1 MRKKR
6 IVHLRYPY
14 ILFWV
19 HFESKKRGRFW
30 MFSFIVSSEGSL
42 SEMAFSV
49 RRGWSSWLE
58 VWTCSNTSPP
68 FVRPYMLHSSLLKGR
83 ARPTR
88 ESRKR
93 VNWPQAPIQRRVS
106 WEVIL
111 MQNGLQGKDTSIKQL
126 VDRTRLYFFPR
137 SKEYKLFSFW

>member
-1 MRKKR
+1 
-6 IVHLRYPY
+6 
-14 ILFWV
+14 
-19 HFESKKRGRFW
+19 
-30 MFSFIVSSEGSL
+30 MFNFIVSSEGSV

-49 RRGWSSWLE
+49 RWRRLSWQE
-58 VWTCSNTSPP
+58 VWTSFQHVISN
-68 FVRPYMLHSSLLKGR
+68 VRPYMLHSRLLMGR

-111 MQNGLQGKDTSIKQL
+111 MQNGFQGKDTSIK
-126 VDRTRLYFFPR
+126 
-137 SKEYKLFSFW
+137 